1 MGRIFVLVML
11 FVITSFQEGSSQN
24 LLINGNFEEVNAS
37 DGSRDYYLKNFYFK
51 DWFKPTECSA
61 DIWRDHAACDIE
73 HIFNIEPEMNRC
85 LDCYS
90 GRYCAGI
97 ASLSYYGYMEHITGK
112 LIDHLEKGKLYEVS
126 FWIKFMGGSP
136 YTSKNFGYKFSKD
149 SFLFQSE
156 ILYDKKLSPYY
167 YDLFSQSKVYADYAV
182 DEYILDTTWRQIK
195 TVYLAK
201 GDERFITLGNFAFES
216 DTEFI
221 KRLNKV
227 ARSSSQEKVKLY
239 YESNES
245 EFIKYFPHYD
255 KQPNGLSGAYY
266 LLDSIY
272 VTEIDKSRLDLNSCY
287 NCIDNDPMT
296 INIPDELVFDID
308 RGFEGELSFE
318 LGFSLKENEYIELIM
333 EKGTRILLIP
343 SQPFFNQQI
352 LKFKYPAKKVRG
364 GKIYYRVRSFLTD
377 SLNEF
382 HVITETK
389 DFKIYSTKKIGHFEL
404 ESIN

>member
-1 MGRIFVLVML
+1 MGRIFILVML
-11 FVITSFQEGSSQN
+11 FVTIFLQYGVSQN
-24 LLINGNFEEVNAS
+24 LLVNGNFESVNVS
-37 DGSRDYYLKNFYFK
+37 DGSGYYYLKNFYFQ

-61 DIWRDHAACDIE
+61 DIWRDHSACDNE
-73 HIFNIEPEMNRC
+73 HFYNIEPEMNRC

-97 ASLSYYGYMEHITGK
+97 ATLSYYGYMEHITGK
-112 LIDHLEKGKLYEVS
+112 LIRPLEKGKLYEVS

-136 YTSKNFGYKFSKD
+136 YTSKNFGYKFSQD

-167 YDLFSQSKVYADYAV
+167 HDLFSQSKVYADYAV
-182 DEYILDTTWRQIK
+182 DEYILDTTWREIS
-195 TVYLAK
+195 TVHLAN
-201 GDERFITLGNFAFES
+201 GNESFITFGNFAFES
-216 DTEFI
+216 DTKFI

-245 EFIKYFPHYD
+245 EFIMYFPHYD

-266 LLDSIY
+266 LLDSIW
-272 VTEIDKSRLDLNSCY
+272 VSEIDISRLNLNSCS

-308 RGFEGELSFE
+308 RGFEGQLSFE
-318 LGFSLKENEYIELIM
+318 LGFALKENEYIELIM
-333 EKGTRILLIP
+333 EKGTRILVIP
-343 SQPFFNQQI
+343 SQPVLDQQI
-352 LKFKYPAKKVRG
+352 FKFKYPAKKIRG
-364 GKIYYRVRSFLTD
+364 RKIYYRVRSFLTD

-382 HVITETK
+382 HVIRENK
-389 DFKIYSTKKIGHFEL
+389 DFKIYSTKKIKHFDLEL
-404 ESIN
+404 IN